1 MSKIRNKLK
10 NLNSVF
16 YPEKTGELVPS
27 TSSSPLSPA
36 SKPASIE
43 HLSYKYHK
51 HTFSLD
57 NSKEIYFTSS
67 SEVTIFLLSQIL
79 GGLFLMLYNYLN
91 NPLETLISYP
101 IYFIMGW
108 LPGGLFILLSTIWL
122 GWSFSKNIT
131 FKGEEILWKG
141 KPFGVIEKMEGIRGD
156 TYFLRAYLEEE
167 HSGVVEIW
175 GEGATL
181 ALAKHDLM
189 YNMKRVTRMMK
200 KNTEKGKKKGT
211 FVFGKRVYLT
221 IAGLRS
227 GVLNPQGLD

>member
-57 NSKEIYFTSS
+57 NSKEIYLTSS
-67 SEVTIFLLSQIL
+67 SEVPIFLLSQIL

-108 LPGGLFILLSTIWL
+108 LPGGFL
-122 GWSFSKNIT
+122 
-131 FKGEEILWKG
+131 
-141 KPFGVIEKMEGIRGD
+141 
-156 TYFLRAYLEEE
+156 YFFQQYG
-167 HSGVVEIW
+167 SD
-175 GEGATL
+175 GAFPKTSPL
-181 ALAKHDLM
+181 KE
-189 YNMKRVTRMMK
+189 RRS
-200 KNTEKGKKKGT
+200 
-211 FVFGKRVYLT
+211 FGKANLL
-221 IAGLRS
+221 G
-227 GVLNPQGLD
+227 